1 MDYFPEKSST
11 AGLPAKP
18 VKSEY
23 ISLFDI
29 LFVFLKRWRLIFF
42 SSFIAGVLIF
52 GYALYTRSAPV
63 DAPFNYLPNE
73 YQPYVKI
80 RLQDAASNP
89 AASIL
94 SSNSALSGLAG
105 LAGVDVSQ
113 SSNVAFARELLTGK
127 TIMDQIIEELNFKER
142 YGFTEFVTT
151 SSRQKFIDSLE
162 INHDS
167 QSGVLKI
174 NYLDTDRQFA
184 TNVLN
189 RTVELL
195 EERFRELTM
204 EKINNKKRFLEDRIE
219 EIETE
224 LDQAEDNLID
234 FQIEHGIVDIN
245 TRTSPEAKALNSTTE
260 LVFSSFMPREQRHRI
275 QLKYEELVRDKGIL
289 DNLYGIMM
297 SEYERTKIE
306 EMDDSKMFQV
316 LERAEI
322 PEIKIGP
329 SRPKIMVVVVA
340 VTFALAVLLAF
351 FLEYIERLKRDP
363 VENVK
368 LQEMKRAMR

>member
-1 MDYFPEKSST
+1 MDYFPEKSSA
-11 AGLPAKP
+11 AGLPANS

-42 SSFIAGVLIF
+42 SSFIAGVLIL
-52 GYALYTRSAPV
+52 GYTLYTRSAPV
-63 DAPFNYLPNE
+63 DAPLNYLPNE

-127 TIMDQIIEELNFKER
+127 TIMDQIIEELNFKEQ
-142 YGFTEFVTT
+142 YGFTEFVMT

-162 INHDS
+162 INHDI

-174 NYLDTDRQFA
+174 NYLDTDREFA
-184 TNVLN
+184 TDVLN

-204 EKINNKKRFLEDRIE
+204 EKINNKKHFLEDRVE
-219 EIETE
+219 EIKTE
-224 LDQAEDNLID
+224 LNQAEDNLIE
-234 FQIEHGIVDIN
+234 FQIKHGIVDVN
-245 TRTSPEAKALNSTTE
+245 TRTSAQAQALNSTTE
-260 LVFSSFMPREQRHRI
+260 LVFSSFKPREQRYRI

-316 LERAEI
+316 LERAEV
-322 PEIKIGP
+322 PEIKTGP
-329 SRPKIMVVVVA
+329 SRSKIMVIVVA

-368 LQEMKRAMR
+368 LLEMKRAMR